1 MRLGWETEVGQFTAS
16 VGFPVTGREGV
27 GSNEDEQRSFEI
39 PEMRRSECLREL
51 CGFPLICGCGQG
63 WRVVVVAVIH
73 AAGALFGVESFLP
86 NVISPVQDGCSK
98 RVFSLRGVGGSEVV
112 SLLWSSLLQS
122 PLLFTYVCVPQACR
136 VLVEVRRR
144 CQIPGTGVV
153 GSRGPPFGCWE
164 SSLGP
169 V

>member
-63 WRVVVVAVIH
+63 WRVVVVAIIH
-73 AAGALFGVESFLP
+73 AAGALFRVEFFLP
-86 NVISPVQDGCSK
+86 NVISPVRDGCSK
-98 RVFSLRGVGGSEVV
+98 RVFHRGVWVGLGWFPFSGL
-112 SLLWSSLLQS
+112 SYYS
-122 PLLFTYVCVPQACR
+122 PLFCLRMYVCHKHA
-136 VLVEVRRR
+136 
-144 CQIPGTGVV
+144 
-153 GSRGPPFGCWE
+153 GC
-164 SSLGP
+164 L
-169 V
+169 